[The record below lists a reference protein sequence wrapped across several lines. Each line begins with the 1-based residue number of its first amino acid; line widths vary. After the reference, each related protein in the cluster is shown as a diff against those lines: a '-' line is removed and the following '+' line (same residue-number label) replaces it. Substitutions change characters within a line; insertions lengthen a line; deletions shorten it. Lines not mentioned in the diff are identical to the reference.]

1 VLRFLLNSSL
11 CSPYDLHN
19 LLPRLLGLAE
29 QLGGTIALTT
39 DPFCA
44 MDERLQVGVLD
55 KGVKD
60 RHGQLGGAK
69 RLCMLG
75 GARGRRERLCVR

>member
-1 VLRFLLNSSL
+1 
-11 CSPYDLHN
+11 
-19 LLPRLLGLAE
+19 
-29 QLGGTIALTT
+29 
-39 DPFCA
+39 